1 MFANV
6 AKTTEFDP
14 DLEAVLK
21 RGCFASCLVEPDG
34 RVCIL
39 PATICPNAAKVA
51 FFTHNGSGT
60 CCRSAIGLRN
70 ETSFELKVSR
80 IRPKIDQLI
89 SNWFNGCVLGSATEL
104 FKIPNLI
111 LPERHQKVQSSTNR
125 SLPLRL
131 LFCVAIEWQ
140 SQPIRP
146 ACLAQFEFNRSS
158 GPCEAGRFLKS
169 SLQPFGGQ
177 LELDHCQSVPLPML
191 VSTNMIIA
199 KRIKLVS
206 RSAQRALG
214 RGAKQMPVKSSFY
227 ADKKPPQPVP
237 LVPGSVA

>member
-1 MFANV
+1 MFDDLKLQFFV
-6 AKTTEFDP
+6 TTTVVIDNAEIK
-14 DLEAVLK
+14 LTY
-21 RGCFASCLVEPDG
+21 
-34 RVCIL
+34 VC
-39 PATICPNAAKVA
+39 
-51 FFTHNGSGT
+51 
-60 CCRSAIGLRN
+60 
-70 ETSFELKVSR
+70 
-80 IRPKIDQLI
+80 
-89 SNWFNGCVLGSATEL
+89 ATEL

-125 SLPLRL
+125 SLLLSL
-131 LFCVAIEWQ
+131 LFWLAIEWQ

-146 ACLAQFEFNRSS
+146 ACLAQFEFSRSS